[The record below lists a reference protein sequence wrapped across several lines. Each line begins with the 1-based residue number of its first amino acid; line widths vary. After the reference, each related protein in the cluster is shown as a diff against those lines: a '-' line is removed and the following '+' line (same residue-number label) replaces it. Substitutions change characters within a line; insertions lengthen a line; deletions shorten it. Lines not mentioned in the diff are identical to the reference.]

1 MQNIASFN
9 SFELNGNCFLKK
21 LFIGEFCFRPF
32 GPSRMRIAPLI
43 VSFIQT
49 LTAELREVS
58 GRLQSE
64 KQTSGDY
71 LRQLNLAKQSV
82 EESRSELTDYKN
94 KAVKILQV
102 HRITINNLRQSEKK
116 FSKLFRPKIVNTQ
129 RMLISS
135 G

>member
-21 LFIGEFCFRPF
+21 LFIGEFCFRSFALKFFRPF

-102 HRITINNLRQSEKK
+102 HRITINN
-116 FSKLFRPKIVNTQ
+116 
-129 RMLISS
+129 
-135 G
+135 